1 MATILCPKCGTY
13 NPPIES
19 STYTHYVEH
28 CKAIIGKKSILFGLI
43 QIDKTCN
50 FIGAF
55 DEDDDWHY
63 CHKDKDGRIVLD
75 KESAVY
81 SIHALEKIKDNTE
94 G

>member
-19 STYTHYVEH
+19 FSNTHCGEQ
-28 CKAIIGKKSILFGLI
+28 CKAIVGEKSILFGLI
-43 QIDKTCN
+43 KINKKCN
-50 FIGAF
+50 FIGAM

-75 KESAVY
+75 KESALY
-81 SIHALEKIKDNTE
+81 SIHALENIKDNTE